1 MKKLIIAIMATVALA
16 LGAHAQQATDSLTY
30 TKEGYAV
37 AKIKTSAV
45 CDMCK
50 ETLEKAMA
58 YEKGVKESN
67 LDVDSKIL
75 TVKFDP
81 KKTSLEKIRAVIVKT
96 GYDAD
101 GIIADEKAYNN
112 LDACCKK
119 DVKH

>member
-1 MKKLIIAIMATVALA
+1 MKKIIIAVLA
-16 LGAHAQQATDSLTY
+16 IVTLSLGASAQQTDSSKDEMKTI
-30 TKEGYAV
+30 
-37 AKIKTSAV
+37 KIKTSAV

-75 TVKFDP
+75 TVTYNS
-81 KKTSLEKIRAVIVKT
+81 KKTSPEKIKLAVTKA

-101 GIIADEKAYNN
+101 EMPADAKAYDV

-119 DVKH
+119 DAKH

>member
-1 MKKLIIAIMATVALA
+1 MATVAMA
-16 LGAHAQQATDSLTY
+16 LGVQAQQAADSLTY
-30 TKEGYAV
+30 TKDGYAV

-58 YEKGVKESN
+58 YEKGVKESS
-67 LDVDSKIL
+67 LDVDSKVL

-81 KKTSLEKIRAVIVKT
+81 KKTSLEKIRMAVVKT

-101 GIIADEKAYNN
+101 GILADEKAYDN

-119 DVKH
+119 DAKH